1 MPAPSAFLGER
12 HARLRSRLREAAL
25 DALVVTHAP
34 NLRYLSNHAGSAGI
48 LVVTATGVY
57 LLADFRYTESIAR
70 LQASPHAC
78 PRLEPRGVP
87 ESYDEALLQVLAELG
102 ATRVGIEAAH
112 LSVARFDW
120 LRRAMDSRRLRI
132 GLVPTEGLVEGLRAI
147 KDAWE
152 LQAVRESASRLGRV
166 AEAAFAAVG
175 IGATERQVAG
185 AIEQELR
192 ASGFD
197 RAAFDTIVASGPHS
211 SLPHHRAGDRAIEAG
226 DIVVLDF
233 GGVLDGYCC
242 DLTRTVVVGTPT
254 PEVIRVYEAV
264 RDAQAAAIAA
274 ARPGIPASDV
284 DGAARALLE
293 TRGLGQAFGHGT
305 GHGLGLEVHEDPRV
319 SRPRAD
325 MPAAVLEAGM
335 VFTVEPGAYLAGW
348 GGVRIEDDVVVTAD
362 GCELLTSVTRDL
374 LIR

>member
-1 MPAPSAFLGER
+1 MPAPSAFLEDR
-12 HARLRSRLREAAL
+12 HRRVRSRLREATL
-25 DALVVTHAP
+25 DVLVVTHAP
-34 NLRYLSNHAGSAGI
+34 NLLYLSNHAASAGI
-48 LVVTATGVY
+48 LVIAAEAVY

-78 PRLEPRGVP
+78 LGLVPRDVP
-87 ESYDEALLQVLAELG
+87 NSYDEALLQLLAELG
-102 ATRVGIEAAH
+102 VARVGIEAAH
-112 LSVARFDW
+112 LTVARFEW
-120 LRRAMDSRRLRI
+120 LRRALESRGLRLE
-132 GLVPTEGLVEGLRAI
+132 LVPTEHLVEGLRVT

-152 LQAVRESASRLGRV
+152 LGALRESASRLGGV
-166 AEAAFAAVG
+166 TEAAFAAVR
-175 IGATERQVAG
+175 IGASEREVAG
-185 AIEQELR
+185 TIEHEIR
-192 ASGFD
+192 KSGFD
-197 RAAFDTIVASGPHS
+197 RLAFDTIVASGPHS
-211 SLPHHRAGDRAIEAG
+211 SLPHHRAGDRRIQAG

-242 DLTRTVVVGTPT
+242 DLTRTVVVGPPT
-254 PEVIRVYEAV
+254 PEVTRVYEAV

-284 DGAARALLE
+284 DGAARAVLE

-325 MPAAVLEAGM
+325 LPAAVLEAGM

-362 GCELLTSVTRDL
+362 GCELLTPVTRDL